1 MKHTPTRTAT
11 VLNILGL
18 AVAIAAFM
26 VVAMVRYYDLRYD
39 KSYPGA
45 DRIYD
50 LRLMKVSQLSNGTEE
65 YSIMIPD
72 QDLRRFTGITLQNVE
87 GMQAKKYPFDEVED
101 VCVLGGYGWGS
112 KRVASQNANAPD
124 TVTKVQMTTPSYF
137 DFFGVKLKEGSLEK
151 FSDYRNAVIFSWLAK
166 MLFPDGNAV
175 GQRIVLRQSENVP
188 IGLKSPGF
196 DTLTVIAV
204 SKDLPQNSSL
214 AAYGVVRCYPPGM
227 STGDVLLKLKEN
239 VDAAELEA
247 KIYSRYQED
256 FHAFWAKIDTSGDK
270 GLIYW
275 EKQQKYENAPEQYDK
290 ICLKSLQENHRSYTR
305 LWNLDKEKMTT
316 LSKEL
321 GVFGV
326 VLLLLAFL
334 NYQNYAVAT
343 VPLYLRK
350 TNIRKIE
357 GCSNVQLRWEMFGRF
372 LLGTVIAFLIALVIV
387 EICARTKIIPFVE
400 ISLRIADNMP
410 VVWISAAVTV
420 VLAVVASLYPVFY
433 TTAAANMDSAL
444 KSQLATPQRYGW
456 WRKLLLKMQTTPS
469 SVVQFYATFAIVLFS
484 LLVLVQN
491 HRMKIADVGF
501 ETENIYVTKY
511 RADQSQKPTPDEHTS
526 AITYEDLAQLE
537 KAWKSVNGVADMTW
551 SLDPVLGFGDVVS
564 SVTLLIGN
572 ERVGLVEKVVS
583 PFFFPFFGIE
593 MASGKG
599 LEEQLSSIDQKNS
612 SVYQKTIDGEMV
624 HRETQ
629 KAWVVNETA
638 VRQTSAMASAS
649 NRLGTGIGGVVRD
662 FHNQPLIYGIDA
674 CLYTSCPSSGL
685 EEWSAPLVYVK
696 LEGGDIGTLSDQLLQ
711 KAESVGFERPLFGEF
726 QSLVDLI
733 DKEYEKEDDFAKL
746 MVLFGAV
753 TLFVTLTGLL
763 GMVML
768 DSHYRRR
775 EMSLRRVYGASK
787 ENLLWQVVRNILI
800 ICMLCFAAAAPLA
813 VSLFRKWQQHFA
825 YKADIPVWVFLAV
838 FLSITL
844 LALAITAWQT
854 LRTLQED
861 PAEVI
866 Q

>member
-1 MKHTPTRTAT
+1 MKTPKI
-11 VLNILGL
+11 LNILGL

-65 YSIMIPD
+65 WSIMIPD

-112 KRVASQNANAPD
+112 KRVASQNANTPD

-137 DFFGVKLKEGSLEK
+137 DFFGIKLKEGSLEK
-151 FSDYRNAVIFSWLAK
+151 FSDCRNAVISSWLAK
-166 MLFPDGNAV
+166 TIFPDGNAV

-188 IGLKSPGF
+188 IGLKSPSL

-214 AAYGVVRCYPPGM
+214 AAYGVVRCYPPGI
-227 STGDVLLKLKEN
+227 SAGDVLLKLKEN
-239 VDAAELEA
+239 ADATDLEA
-247 KIYSRYQED
+247 KMYSRYKED

-270 GLIYW
+270 GLNYW

-290 ICLKSLQENHRSYTR
+290 ICLKSLQENHPSYTR

-321 GVFGV
+321 SVFGV

-334 NYQNYAVAT
+334 NYHNYAVAT

-357 GCSNVQLRWEMFGRF
+357 GCSNAQLRWEMFGRF

-400 ISLRIADNMP
+400 ISLRLADNMP

-444 KSQLATPQRYGW
+444 KSQLATPQSYGW
-456 WRKLLLKMQTTPS
+456 WRKMLLKMQTMPS
-469 SVVQFYATFAIVLFS
+469 SVVQFYATFAIVLFL

-491 HRMKIADVGF
+491 HRMKTADVGF

-526 AITYEDLAQLE
+526 ATTYEDLAQLE

-572 ERVGLVEKVVS
+572 ERVGLVNKVVS
-583 PFFFPFFGIE
+583 PDFFPFFGIE

-612 SVYQKTIDGEMV
+612 SVYQKTIDGEMKL
-624 HRETQ
+624 HRE
-629 KAWVVNETA
+629 ARVARVVNETA
-638 VRQTSAMASAS
+638 VRQTSAMASDS
-649 NRLGTGIGGVVRD
+649 NCLNAGIGGVVRD

-685 EEWSAPLVYVK
+685 EDWNAPLVYVK
-696 LEGGDIGTLSDQLLQ
+696 LKGGNIGTLSDPLLQ
-711 KAESVGFERPLFGEF
+711 KAESVGFERPMFGEF
-726 QSLVDLI
+726 LSLVDLI

-746 MVLFGAV
+746 MILFGAV

-768 DSHYRRR
+768 DCHYRRR

-787 ENLLWQVVRNILI
+787 ENLLRQVARNILI
-800 ICMLCFAAAAPLA
+800 ICVLCFAAAAPLA
-813 VSLFRKWQQHFA
+813 VEIFKKWQQHFD
-825 YKADIPVWVFLAV
+825 YKADIPVWPFLAT
-838 FLSITL
+838 FLTVTL

-854 LRTLQED
+854 LRTLREE
-861 PAEVI
+861 PTEAI

>member
-1 MKHTPTRTAT
+1 MKTPKI
-11 VLNILGL
+11 LNILGL

-65 YSIMIPD
+65 HSILIPD

-87 GMQAKKYPFDEVED
+87 GMQAKKYPFDEVEN
-101 VCVLGGYGWGS
+101 VCVLGGYGRGS
-112 KRVASQNANAPD
+112 KRVSSQNAKALD

-137 DFFGVKLKEGSLEK
+137 DFFGIKLKEGSLEK
-151 FSDYRNAVIFSWLAK
+151 FSDCRNAVISSWLEK
-166 MLFPDGNAV
+166 VLFPDGNAV

-188 IGLKSPGF
+188 IGLKSSGL

-214 AAYGVVRCYPPGM
+214 AAYGVVRCYPPGI
-227 STGDVLLKLKEN
+227 STGVVLLKLKEN
-239 VDAAELEA
+239 ADAADLEA
-247 KIYSRYQED
+247 KMYSRYKED

-290 ICLKSLQENHRSYTR
+290 ICLKSLQENHPSYTR

-357 GCSNVQLRWEMFGRF
+357 GCSNAQLRWEMFGRF

-400 ISLRIADNMP
+400 ISLRLADNMP

-420 VLAVVASLYPVFY
+420 MLAVVASLYLVFY
-433 TTAAANMDSAL
+433 TTAAANIDSAL

-456 WRKLLLKMQTTPS
+456 WRKMLLKMQTTPS
-469 SVVQFYATFAIVLFS
+469 SVVQFYATFAIVLFL

-491 HRMKIADVGF
+491 HRMKTADVGF

-511 RADQSQKPTPDEHTS
+511 RADQSLKPTPDEHTS
-526 AITYEDLAQLE
+526 ATTYEDLAQLE
-537 KAWKSVNGVADMTW
+537 KAWKSINGVADMTW
-551 SLDPVLGFGDVVS
+551 SIDPVLGFGDVVS
-564 SVTLLIGN
+564 SMTLLIGN
-572 ERVGLVEKVVS
+572 ERVGLVNKVVS
-583 PFFFPFFGIE
+583 PDFFPFFGIE
-593 MASGKG
+593 MVSGKG
-599 LEEQLSSIDQKNS
+599 LEEQLSSIDLKNS
-612 SVYQKTIDGEMV
+612 SVYQKTSGGEMKV
-624 HRETQ
+624 RREAQ
-629 KAWVVNETA
+629 VVNETA
-638 VRQTSAMASAS
+638 VRQTSAMASDS

-685 EEWSAPLVYVK
+685 GDWNAPLVYVK
-696 LEGGDIGTLSDQLLQ
+696 LKDGDIGSLSGQLLQ

-726 QSLVDLI
+726 QPLVELI

-768 DSHYRRR
+768 DCHYRRR

-800 ICMLCFAAAAPLA
+800 ICVLCFAAAAPLA
-813 VSLFRKWQQHFA
+813 VSLFHKWQQHFA
-825 YKADIPVWVFLAV
+825 YKADIPVWPFLAT
-838 FLSITL
+838 FFGITL
-844 LALAITAWQT
+844 LALGITAWQT
-854 LRTLQED
+854 LRTLRD
-861 PAEVI
+861 APVGAEAR
-866 Q
+866 

>member
-1 MKHTPTRTAT
+1 MKQTPKI
-11 VLNILGL
+11 LNILGL

-65 YSIMIPD
+65 HSILIPD

-112 KRVASQNANAPD
+112 KRVASQNANTPD

-137 DFFGVKLKEGSLEK
+137 DFFGIKLKEGSLEK
-151 FSDYRNAVIFSWLAK
+151 FSDCRNAVISSWLEK
-166 MLFPDGNAV
+166 VLFPDGNAV

-188 IGLKSPGF
+188 IGLKSSGL

-214 AAYGVVRCYPPGM
+214 AAYGVVRCYPPGI
-227 STGDVLLKLKEN
+227 STGVVLLKLKEN
-239 VDAAELEA
+239 VDATDLEA
-247 KIYSRYQED
+247 KMYSRYKED

-275 EKQQKYENAPEQYDK
+275 EKQQKYENAPEQYDN
-290 ICLKSLQENHRSYTR
+290 ICLKSLQENHPSYTN

-321 GVFGV
+321 SVFGV

-357 GCSNVQLRWEMFGRF
+357 GCSNAQLRWEMFGRF

-387 EICARTKIIPFVE
+387 EICALTKIIPFVE
-400 ISLRIADNMP
+400 ISLRLADNMP

-420 VLAVVASLYPVFY
+420 MLAVVASLYPVFY

-456 WRKLLLKMQTTPS
+456 WRKMLLKMQTTPS
-469 SVVQFYATFAIVLFS
+469 SVVQFYATFAIVLFL

-491 HRMKIADVGF
+491 HRMKTADVGF

-511 RADQSQKPTPDEHTS
+511 RADQS
-526 AITYEDLAQLE
+526 
-537 KAWKSVNGVADMTW
+537 
-551 SLDPVLGFGDVVS
+551 
-564 SVTLLIGN
+564 
-572 ERVGLVEKVVS
+572 R
-583 PFFFPFFGIE
+583 
-593 MASGKG
+593 
-599 LEEQLSSIDQKNS
+599 
-612 SVYQKTIDGEMV
+612 
-624 HRETQ
+624 
-629 KAWVVNETA
+629 
-638 VRQTSAMASAS
+638 
-649 NRLGTGIGGVVRD
+649 
-662 FHNQPLIYGIDA
+662 
-674 CLYTSCPSSGL
+674 
-685 EEWSAPLVYVK
+685 
-696 LEGGDIGTLSDQLLQ
+696 
-711 KAESVGFERPLFGEF
+711 
-726 QSLVDLI
+726 
-733 DKEYEKEDDFAKL
+733 
-746 MVLFGAV
+746 
-753 TLFVTLTGLL
+753 
-763 GMVML
+763 
-768 DSHYRRR
+768 HY
-775 EMSLRRVYGASK
+775 L
-787 ENLLWQVVRNILI
+787 
-800 ICMLCFAAAAPLA
+800 
-813 VSLFRKWQQHFA
+813 
-825 YKADIPVWVFLAV
+825 
-838 FLSITL
+838 
-844 LALAITAWQT
+844 
-854 LRTLQED
+854 
-861 PAEVI
+861 
-866 Q
+866 